1 MEKEHENTET
11 MDPIAEVAV
20 PTAAPETDLIAV
32 PEDGGVQFEQDAE
45 KAEQSEPELPEKDV
59 EEPPKRRSGKD
70 YQTRISELT
79 RKRHEA
85 EEREAAALARLDMMT
100 AQIKQLDIERSAANA
115 TDKERE
121 LLDRKK
127 KALDDMDLSAYDAV
141 SEELLSLRLQQR
153 QEAPKEAPK
162 EAPRDEP
169 QRETTDNIAESAKAW
184 MDGNVWYKDAAN
196 RHLVSEVHRIER
208 ELLKSGM
215 TYSQELYSKLDE
227 ELDKLPEFDE
237 VRGRSVDTTPDEPV
251 VQQERPRSVVS
262 PPSNGATPPP
272 KPRPDALTEY
282 DKTTMR
288 RFGLDPSDAKH
299 RKHYLARKSRT

>member
-20 PTAAPETDLIAV
+20 PTAAPETDLITV
-32 PEDGGVQFEQDAE
+32 PEDGGVQFEPEAE

-100 AQIKQLDIERSAANA
+100 AKIKQLDIERSAASA

-153 QEAPKEAPK
+153 QESQKEAPK

-169 QRETTDNIAESAKAW
+169 KPQEATDNIAEAAKAW
-184 MDGNVWYKDAAN
+184 MDGNAWYKDAAN

-215 TYSQELYSKLDE
+215 TYSPELYQKLDE

-237 VRGRSVDTTPDEPV
+237 LRGRPAEVTPED
-251 VQQERPRSVVS
+251 RPRSVVS